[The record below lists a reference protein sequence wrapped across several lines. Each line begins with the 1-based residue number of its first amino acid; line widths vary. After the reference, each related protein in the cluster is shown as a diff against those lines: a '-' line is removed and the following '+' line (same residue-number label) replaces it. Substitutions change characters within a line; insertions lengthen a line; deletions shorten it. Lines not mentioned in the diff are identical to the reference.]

1 MSYLD
6 NLPVE
11 LPVTVAEAKAHLRI
25 DTDADDNLLQQ
36 YILASTQ
43 QAEHILQ
50 REIMHRSDPK
60 ALADVSDEVPQ
71 TVKQYIL
78 VLTGDMYN
86 HREMHSVVNNTLTT
100 YYKNLLDPY
109 ILYFREDE
117 DL

>member
-25 DTDADDNLLQQ
+25 DTDADDSILQQ

-50 REIMHRSDPK
+50 REIIYRSDPK

-78 VLTGDMYN
+78 T
-86 HREMHSVVNNTLTT
+86 R
-100 YYKNLLDPY
+100 
-109 ILYFREDE
+109 IC
-117 DL
+117 

>member
-6 NLPVE
+6 VIPNE
-11 LPVTVAEAKAHLRI
+11 LPVSLEEVKEHLRI
-25 DTDADDNLLQQ
+25 DNEAEDDVIQQ
-36 YILASTQ
+36 YIFASTQ

-50 REIMHRSDPK
+50 REIIYRTDPK
-60 ALADVSDEVPQ
+60 ALAVNTNEVPQ

-117 DL
+117 